1 MTSRPRQRGGKPSS
15 KVKRTP
21 LFVPMSSHAD
31 IFVGTH
37 GGGKLYNPTYF
48 DNVSFPYFGLFLL
61 LRLILTRPASRK
73 RETPQSELHPNCLKS
88 RLILWLGVAGL
99 CVEDPRYSEI
109 AFSGRRRLSPFFFV
123 FVFTSRPQY
132 FTASLIFTHFQRR
145 HCGGMTLYPKHS
157 RFQRR
162 AINRLGSGANEINAI
177 ARVRQNQR
185 L

>member
-99 CVEDPRYSEI
+99 CGGPALLGNRVFWKEATFSLFFCLRLYVAAAVFHRILNFYS
-109 AFSGRRRLSPFFFV
+109 LST
-123 FVFTSRPQY
+123 TSLWWGDII
-132 FTASLIFTHFQRR
+132 S
-145 HCGGMTLYPKHS
+145 
-157 RFQRR
+157 
-162 AINRLGSGANEINAI
+162 
-177 ARVRQNQR
+177 
-185 L
+185 